1 MFKQYLENIIYGKR
15 MFVCYVGKFNPFH
28 NAHKAVYDYIV
39 ALPEINKSDVYI
51 CTEVGNPE
59 QIASYGI
66 PKENIKFVTGY
77 NIQNLQAKLGIKE
90 NDVLITVFS
99 DKDLEDGS
107 KSYLTKPPK
116 DNVMSWNVIKN
127 SGDIKY
133 LRPIS
138 YIQKKYKGEQAEAKQ
153 KKGNGHIVIV
163 PTIKVYDNPISSSR
177 IRALAANNQWHDLK
191 YLVNDYTI
199 KYLQKQ

>member
-66 PKENIKFVTGY
+66 PKENIKSVTGY

-127 SGDIKY
+127 SGDIK
-133 LRPIS
+133 
-138 YIQKKYKGEQAEAKQ
+138 
-153 KKGNGHIVIV
+153 
-163 PTIKVYDNPISSSR
+163 
-177 IRALAANNQWHDLK
+177 
-191 YLVNDYTI
+191 
-199 KYLQKQ
+199 